1 MAWNPTQSSKEIAF
15 CDSRGYL
22 GLLENVTGGGGQPAA
37 VATEQSSS
45 TMLDDDEVEF
55 SISQIKKATGFV
67 EEDGHD
73 VFAGT
78 RSSFMGKLF
87 SLIAS
92 INHVKLNFLF

>member
-37 VATEQSSS
+37 VANEQSSS

-78 RSSFMGKLF
+78 RNFMGK
-87 SLIAS
+87 
-92 INHVKLNFLF
+92 